1 MVIVLVIAVAA
12 GVSGFTNASSNPS
25 AQRVPASRDEALA
38 MVRQIGAAIDGNGR
52 DDMSLAADRK
62 ALVNASTA
70 MDRLLGE
77 FDDAIARAA
86 TGFAAIQTV
95 VDRPS
100 AENACQAVMSTA
112 AEAARLTDEINASR
126 RATTSLTFE
135 TTMPASACTV
145 RDAVGLRASATR
157 LLDAKAKLLTD
168 VTDWAA
174 ASRAEDQ
181 ARRTVM
187 TYLDTLEALDA
198 MDDIGDRLTTLVKRA
213 DDDRANYE
221 WWTMMRAPE
230 IAAVRRTATGF
241 GVEREV
247 SELEAKLATESKE
260 FGKLKLVW
268 KAPGFGDRLTGVATA
283 RADAKTKRAS
293 LKAVA
298 GRFECSLPAQS
309 RKTDLSVFAAEL
321 AGAIYQIDQAGR
333 TWLAAADRCEKKKG
347 FIEHVGLETTFAKLQ
362 AGETQSRPR
371 FLQTSATGLSDPT
384 DVSARAEW
392 TGVPT
397 PFTPTAAETNLIF
410 FVTAT
415 IEGRASTMT
424 IYVEPSRAIRR

>member
-1 MVIVLVIAVAA
+1 MAIVLILTVAS
-12 GVSGFTNASSNPS
+12 GVSGFTHAAPRPS
-25 AQRVPASRDEALA
+25 AQRVPASRDEALS
-38 MVRQIGAAIDGNGR
+38 MIKQIGAAIEGKGT

-70 MDRLLGE
+70 IERLFGE
-77 FDDAIARAA
+77 FDSAAARAA
-86 TGFAAIQTV
+86 SGFADIQT
-95 VDRPS
+95 DLERPA
-100 AENACQAVMSTA
+100 AENACQVMVSGAGDVTRTNDEI
-112 AEAARLTDEINASR
+112 AEAR
-126 RATTSLTFE
+126 RAISNVTFE
-135 TTMPASACTV
+135 TTVPAAACNA
-145 RDAVGLRASATR
+145 RDAAGLRVAATQ
-157 LLDAKAKLLTD
+157 LLDEKTKLLAS
-168 VTDWAA
+168 VIGWAA
-174 ASRAEDQ
+174 ASRAEEQ

-187 TYLDTLEALDA
+187 SYPTALDA
-198 MDDIGDRLTTLVKRA
+198 LHSMDEIADRLTALVKRA

-221 WWTMMRAPE
+221 WWSMMRAPE
-230 IAAVRRTATGF
+230 IAAVRRTAAGF

-247 SELEAKLATESKE
+247 SELEAKLVTETKE
-260 FGKLKLVW
+260 FGKVQLAW
-268 KAPGFGDRLTGVATA
+268 KAPGFSDRMATITTA
-283 RADAKTKRAS
+283 RTDARKKRDA

-298 GRFECSLPAQS
+298 ARFECSVPAQI
-309 RKTDLSVFAAEL
+309 RKTDLAAFAAEL
-321 AGAIYQIDQAGR
+321 AGAIYQIDQTGR
-333 TWLAAADRCEKKKG
+333 TWLAAADRCEKKKA

-371 FLQTSATGLSDPT
+371 FLQTSTTGMSDPT

-397 PFTPTAAETNLIF
+397 PFTPTAAQANLIF